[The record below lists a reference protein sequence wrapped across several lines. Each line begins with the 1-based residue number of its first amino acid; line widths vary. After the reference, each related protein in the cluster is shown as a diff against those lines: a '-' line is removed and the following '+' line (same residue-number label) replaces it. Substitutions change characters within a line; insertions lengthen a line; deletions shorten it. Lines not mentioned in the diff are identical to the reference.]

1 MATFPEDTRSLHET
15 MDFLGLRAHATTAG
29 LLQLCSELVRA
40 GVIDLEAIDRIKNAI
55 HCEIMHSQTRT
66 HNTADFAQTLRE
78 RLNAIFPH
86 GGEGERTSRAG
97 SVHEMQSALET
108 HT

>member
-1 MATFPEDTRSLHET
+1 MAALPEDTRQLHET
-15 MDFLGLRAHATTAG
+15 MDYLGLRAHATTAG

-40 GVIDLEAIDRIKNAI
+40 GVIDLAAIDRIKNAI

-66 HNTADFAQTLRE
+66 HNTAEFAQTLRE
-78 RLNAIFPH
+78 RLDAIFPH
-86 GGEGERTSRAG
+86 GGEGERTSPAG
-97 SVHEMQSALET
+97 SVEDMQSALEP